1 MDYINSHATFLQ
13 KNTCQTL
20 VKNNIDMEMD
30 ATYPKTSPE
39 DALWT
44 LYRQQTLKVRH
55 AFLARVKRE
64 DFEANEALQMPG
76 IYSREE
82 MMEVSKQRMR
92 DIIAG
97 REQTLSHEDVMQ
109 IVDNAIAEAV

>member
-1 MDYINSHATFLQ
+1 MEMNT
-13 KNTCQTL
+13 TCQRT
-20 VKNNIDMEMD
+20 
-30 ATYPKTSPE
+30 TPE

-64 DFEANEALQMPG
+64 DDEANDALQMPG
-76 IYSREE
+76 MYSREE

-97 REQTLSHEDVMQ
+97 REQTLAHEDVMQ
-109 IVDNAIAEAV
+109 LVDNAIAEAV

>member
-1 MDYINSHATFLQ
+1 MEIN
-13 KNTCQTL
+13 
-20 VKNNIDMEMD
+20 
-30 ATYPKTSPE
+30 ATYQRTTPE

-44 LYRQQTLKVRH
+44 LYSQQTLKVRH

-64 DFEANEALQMPG
+64 DIEANEALQIPG
-76 IYSREE
+76 MYSREE
-82 MMEVSKQRMR
+82 MMEVSKQRMH

-109 IVDNAIAEAV
+109 LVDNAIAEAV

>member
-1 MDYINSHATFLQ
+1 
-13 KNTCQTL
+13 
-20 VKNNIDMEMD
+20 MEMD
-30 ATYPKTSPE
+30 ATNQRTSPE
-39 DALWT
+39 DALWP

-109 IVDNAIAEAV
+109 IVDNAISEAV

>member
-1 MDYINSHATFLQ
+1 
-13 KNTCQTL
+13 
-20 VKNNIDMEMD
+20 METN
-30 ATYPKTSPE
+30 ATYQRTTPE

-55 AFLARVKRE
+55 AFLSRVKRE
-64 DFEANEALQMPG
+64 DVEVNEDLQMPG
-76 IYSREE
+76 MYSREE

-109 IVDNAIAEAV
+109 LVDNAIAETV